1 MIPTQPVT
9 TKQSEDGV
17 CDNLHL
23 RYGASSM
30 QGWRGEMEDAH
41 ITEPNFDDNVALFAI
56 FDGHGGPEVAIF
68 CEKHFGKE
76 LKANKAY
83 KNKDYVVA
91 LAETFFKMD
100 QLLFSK
106 DGKEELKRYMVNK
119 DVASFAGCTCNVV
132 LISDNI
138 VYCANAGDSRSIITN
153 GKQVLPLNSDHKP
166 SLPVEKERINKAGG
180 CIFGGRVNGTINLSR
195 AIGDLDFK
203 KNLKLKPTEQLISA
217 EPDITSKKLNKEDK
231 FILMGCD
238 GVWEILNAKQLCE
251 IVIKRLEEDHD
262 RQLSK
267 VVEELLDKGIA
278 KDNSNGLGMDNMSSI
293 LIVLN
298 H

>member
-1 MIPTQPVT
+1 MIPSQPIT

-23 RYGASSM
+23 RYGCSSM

-41 ITEPNFDDNVALFAI
+41 ITEPNFDENVALFAI

-68 CEKHFGKE
+68 CEKHFGKQ
-76 LKANKAY
+76 LKANQSYQK
-83 KNKDYVVA
+83 KDYVVA

-106 DGKEELKRYMVNK
+106 EGKEELKKYQVDK
-119 DVASFAGCTCNVV
+119 KSISHAGCTSNVV
-132 LISDNI
+132 LISDKV
-138 VYCANAGDSRSIITN
+138 VYCANAGDSRSIISN
-153 GKQVLPLNSDHKP
+153 GKQVLPLNEDHKP
-166 SLPVEKERINKAGG
+166 TMPQEQERIKKAGG
-180 CIFGGRVNGTINLSR
+180 CIFGGRINGSINLSR

-203 KNLKLKPTEQLISA
+203 RNVNLKPNEQLVSA
-217 EPDITSKKLNKEDK
+217 EPDITSKKLSPQDK

-251 IVIKRLEEDHD
+251 IVIKRLEEDNE

-278 KDNSNGLGMDNMSSI
+278 KDDSDGRGMDNMSSI
-293 LIVLN
+293 LILLN

>member
-1 MIPTQPVT
+1 
-9 TKQSEDGV
+9 
-17 CDNLHL
+17 
-23 RYGASSM
+23 
-30 QGWRGEMEDAH
+30 MEDAH

-68 CEKHFGKE
+68 CEKHFGRE
-76 LKANKAY
+76 LKKNKAY
-83 KNKDYVVA
+83 QKKDYVVA

-106 DGKEELKRYMVNK
+106 EGKEELKQNQVYKNM
-119 DVASFAGCTCNVV
+119 DSFAGCTCNVV
-132 LISDNI
+132 LISEKV

-153 GKQVLPLNSDHKP
+153 GKQVLPLNEDHKP
-166 SLPVEKERINKAGG
+166 SLPQEKERIKKAGG
-180 CIFGGRVNGTINLSR
+180 CIFGGRVNGSINLSR

-203 KNLKLKPTEQLISA
+203 KNLDLKPTEQLISA
-217 EPDITSKKLNKEDK
+217 EPDITSKKLSKEDK

-238 GVWEILNAKQLCE
+238 GVWEILNAQKLCE
-251 IVIKRLEEDHD
+251 IVLKRLEEDHD

-267 VVEELLDKGIA
+267 VVEELLDRGIA
-278 KDNSNGLGMDNMSSI
+278 KDDSNGLGMDNMSSI

-298 H
+298 HNVM